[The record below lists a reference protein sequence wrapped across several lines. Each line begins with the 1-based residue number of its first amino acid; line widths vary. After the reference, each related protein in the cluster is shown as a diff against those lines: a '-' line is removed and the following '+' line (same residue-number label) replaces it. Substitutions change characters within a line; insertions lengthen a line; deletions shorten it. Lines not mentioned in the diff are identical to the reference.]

1 MESVVSADGTEI
13 AYEARGDGRP
23 VVLVHGIAGSKR
35 SWRTVPSRLADDYRV
50 VAMDR
55 RGRGDSGDGESYAL
69 EREVEDVHAV
79 LDAAEADADAG
90 DPVLFGHSYG
100 GLVALAA
107 AAGEDLAGLLVYEPA
122 VVAGDHPG
130 GVQRAARMRDLLDA
144 GDREGAVELLF
155 RGYGGQELVDRMPI
169 EQIASIADTV
179 VREHDVVVECGVGE
193 FDAAVDA
200 PARVLVGETSANHV
214 HRAVDAVAERLD
226 AEVTTLPDTG
236 HHGLE
241 TAPGRLEDEAR
252 QFVD

>member
-13 AYEARGDGRP
+13 AYEARGDGQP
-23 VVLVHGIAGSKR
+23 LVLVHGIAGSKA
-35 SWRTVPSRLADDYRV
+35 SWRTVPGRLADDYRV

-55 RGRGDSGDGESYAL
+55 RGRGDSGDGDGYAL

-79 LDAAEADADAG
+79 LNAVRADSDAG

-107 AAGEDLAGLLVYEPA
+107 AGDAALSGLLVYEPA

-144 GDREGAVELLF
+144 GDREAAVELLF

-169 EQIASIADTV
+169 EQIAPIADTV
-179 VREHDVVVECGVGE
+179 VREHDVVVEYGVDE
-193 FDAAVDA
+193 FDADVGA
-200 PARVLVGETSANHV
+200 PARVLVGETSDDHV

-226 AEVTTLPDTG
+226 ADVSVLPDTG
-236 HHGLE
+236 HHALE
-241 TAPGRLEDEAR
+241 TAPAALEDEVR
-252 QFVD
+252 QFLG